1 MSDIIRLLPDSVA
14 NQIAAGEVIQRP
26 ASLIKELVENA
37 IDAEAHEIH
46 VLVVDAGKT
55 SVQVIDDG
63 KGMSESDARLAFER
77 HATSK
82 IREAADLFNL
92 HTMGF
97 RGEALASIAA
107 VAEVELKTRMEADE
121 LGTRLVISGSKVV
134 SQETTSCPKG
144 SSFIV
149 KNLFFNVPARRKF
162 LKSNATELSNI
173 LTEFERIALVHP
185 NVAFTLHSN
194 GTEVFNLPETTIHQ
208 RIVSVFGKRMDQ
220 HLLPVKVDTSLISI
234 SGYVSKP
241 EFAHKKGNNQFFFV
255 NGRFM
260 RHPYFH
266 RAVMEAYE
274 QLIPVG
280 EQVSYFLYFE
290 VDPANI
296 DVNIHPTKAEIKFDN
311 EQSIWQIL
319 AASVKEALG
328 KFNAIPTI
336 DFDAPD
342 VPFDLPMFNTDKH
355 HTEPPKVNVNPHF
368 NPFDST
374 SKDTYQRQSVDKQ
387 WEQLFQGIH
396 TSPKSEMPF
405 DESFLENKTNEATN
419 NSLLDVAERSST
431 LLQYKGCYILTSVK
445 SGLMIIDQ
453 HRAHVRVLFDLYIR
467 QVSQGVSPSQGL
479 LFPEMIQLAPSES
492 VMLETIMPDLLAVGF
507 ELTSLG
513 GGSYA
518 INGVPAGIEGLSP
531 VELVRSMVNTSME
544 KGNDIKEEM
553 HQIVALT
560 LANAA
565 AIVYGQVLTTDEMTS
580 LVDQLFSSSTPNYT
594 PDGRLI
600 VTTIS
605 DEEISKVFK

>member
-1 MSDIIRLLPDSVA
+1 
-14 NQIAAGEVIQRP
+14 
-26 ASLIKELVENA
+26 
-37 IDAEAHEIH
+37 
-46 VLVVDAGKT
+46 
-55 SVQVIDDG
+55 
-63 KGMSESDARLAFER
+63 
-77 HATSK
+77 
-82 IREAADLFNL
+82 
-92 HTMGF
+92 
-97 RGEALASIAA
+97 
-107 VAEVELKTRMEADE
+107 
-121 LGTRLVISGSKVV
+121 
-134 SQETTSCPKG
+134 
-144 SSFIV
+144 
-149 KNLFFNVPARRKF
+149 
-162 LKSNATELSNI
+162 
-173 LTEFERIALVHP
+173 
-185 NVAFTLHSN
+185 
-194 GTEVFNLPETTIHQ
+194 
-208 RIVSVFGKRMDQ
+208 
-220 HLLPVKVDTSLISI
+220 
-234 SGYVSKP
+234 
-241 EFAHKKGNNQFFFV
+241 
-255 NGRFM
+255 
-260 RHPYFH
+260 
-266 RAVMEAYE
+266 
-274 QLIPVG
+274 
-280 EQVSYFLYFE
+280 
-290 VDPANI
+290 
-296 DVNIHPTKAEIKFDN
+296 
-311 EQSIWQIL
+311 
-319 AASVKEALG
+319 
-328 KFNAIPTI
+328 
-336 DFDAPD
+336 
-342 VPFDLPMFNTDKH
+342 
-355 HTEPPKVNVNPHF
+355 
-368 NPFDST
+368 
-374 SKDTYQRQSVDKQ
+374 
-387 WEQLFQGIH
+387 
-396 TSPKSEMPF
+396 MPF

-518 INGVPAGIEGLSP
+518 IEGLSP